1 MIVIYTSLYLAI
13 PTAVVPANFTII
25 YDNPHAPPSI
35 TCNRTPSGMFGKV
48 ALSTDSGIYLTY
60 AIECDYFDAPIF
72 ADTQGWSLIRQ
83 KMAYCVL
90 NQEILF
96 WICDSL

>member
-48 ALSTDSGIYLTY
+48 ALSTDSGLYLTY
-60 AIECDYFDAPIF
+60 ECDYFDAPIF